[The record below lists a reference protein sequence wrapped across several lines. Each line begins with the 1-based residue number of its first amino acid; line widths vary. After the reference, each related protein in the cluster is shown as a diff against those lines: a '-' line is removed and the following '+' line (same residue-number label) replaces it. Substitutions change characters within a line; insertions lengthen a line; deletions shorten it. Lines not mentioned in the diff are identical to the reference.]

1 MLVDNDNE
9 DWWTEIAFGTEVVS
23 FPMSST
29 WWRMLCPI
37 SGFLNTWVY
46 KSNFLNPLWWGV
58 WGLITQ
64 GHVHTMPI
72 IPMKTEKF
80 SQSSGDLSTWHQTSG
95 WLSVSSPHWDGVMQL
110 QNLLFKIS
118 NIARYI
124 QFYIACWKREH
135 RSISFISSLGNIC
148 KKTDMWLL
156 TLKNSEPRGKS
167 KADYDE
173 CPNERTKEFKAKM
186 NSESFQGFKD
196 EVAFDQD
203 FILKQNRGRCSQWK
217 RKSVVWFM

>member
-1 MLVDNDNE
+1 MYTQCQSFRWKLKNSVNHLGIYPHDTKHLD
-9 DWWTEIAFGTEVVS
+9 DWVFPVLTGMVS
-23 FPMSST
+23 CSF
-29 WWRMLCPI
+29 R
-37 SGFLNTWVY
+37 
-46 KSNFLNPLWWGV
+46 
-58 WGLITQ
+58 
-64 GHVHTMPI
+64 H
-72 IPMKTEKF
+72 
-80 SQSSGDLSTWHQTSG
+80 
-95 WLSVSSPHWDGVMQL
+95 
-110 QNLLFKIS
+110 LLFKIS

-124 QFYIACWKREH
+124 QFYIACCKREH
-135 RSISFISSLGNIC
+135 RSISFISSLGNFC

-203 FILKQNRGRCSQWK
+203 FILKQSRGRCSQWK
-217 RKSVVWFM
+217 RKSAVWFM